1 MIKGTSNTTGQQ
13 TGQHTGTPP
22 GAAMRAAGYASVPS
36 GGGYGPDD
44 ENLIDVRSIFL
55 LLWRRKLIIL
65 GIMLIGLAL
74 TFLALT
80 LIKPLYTARAI
91 VLVETNNKSRAID
104 ELKLMVNDYV
114 RFDTSFI
121 MNEIEV
127 MRSRSMA
134 RKVIERL
141 DLLSDPEFNLN
152 YRASLQKYAP
162 ELLNQQ
168 SAYKSLNVYNAGLDN
183 LPVEVVEQQMNLLI
197 NAFLG
202 NLNVRTI
209 PGSYAIQIQYTS
221 ENPSKAALI
230 ANTMAE
236 VYIEERLDAK
246 FKANKK
252 LTDWLDSRLRELRNQ
267 VRESEMEVA
276 EYRAKNDLA
285 EGARTYVS
293 AEQLSQLN
301 SQLIDAK
308 AQRAAADARL
318 LQIRELAKS
327 GTDIDTSGD
336 VMSSAFILKLK
347 SDETNLVRLRSD
359 LSKRYG
365 EKHPKMQTLQAE
377 LGQLRAKISLETRNV
392 VQSVANEAQ
401 VAEARVASL
410 QADLDQIKGV
420 RDVESEK
427 MIRLNELQ
435 READSNRMIFDNFL
449 ETYKRS
455 DEQEELQEANARV
468 LSFAAIPGRAS
479 FPDRLL
485 FLCLGSAISLFLG
498 IFLSLLLEKLDN
510 KFRSASQIEK
520 FCGFPCFA
528 LIPKVSNMSQPQLA
542 QFILDKPSSTVAEA
556 MRTLR
561 TVINLRARHDGKK
574 PKVITVTSSFPGEG
588 KTTISTWLSRLAA
601 KSGDRVILIDA
612 DLRRPNVHK
621 TLGKNNDVT
630 LVDYLT
636 GKSKLQDVIHKDS
649 ASGLHVVYAKSVP
662 NSALDLISSASMG
675 KLIEA
680 LREEYDLVVIDSPA
694 CLAVS
699 DARQLAS
706 YSDQVIYAV
715 AWDKTPREVVLG
727 GVKQFSDIGF
737 DKLAFTLTNVDIK
750 RHIRYGYGDTVYYY
764 GRYNEQDA

>member
-1 MIKGTSNTTGQQ
+1 MVKGSHNTAGRHAGASSGGMAGGGFIQ
-13 TGQHTGTPP
+13 PY
-22 GAAMRAAGYASVPS
+22 GAAHHADG
-36 GGGYGPDD
+36 D
-44 ENLIDVRSIFL
+44 NFIDVRSIFL
-55 LLWRRKLIIL
+55 LFWRRKYIIF
-65 GIMLIGLAL
+65 GMILIGVSLTVLAL
-74 TFLALT
+74 TV
-80 LIKPLYTARAI
+80 IKPLYTARAI
-91 VLVETNNKSRAID
+91 VLVETNNKSRAVD

-127 MRSRSMA
+127 MRSRLMA

-141 DLLSDPEFNLN
+141 DLLSDPEFNLS

-168 SAYKSLNVYNAGLDN
+168 SAYKSLNVYKSGLKN
-183 LPVEVVEQQMNLLI
+183 LPADVIEQQMNMLI
-197 NAFLG
+197 NIFL
-202 NLNVRTI
+202 NHLSVRTI

-221 ENPSKAALI
+221 QDASKAALI

-236 VYIEERLDAK
+236 VYIEERLGAK

-252 LTDWLDSRLRELRNQ
+252 LTDWLDNRLQELRNQ
-267 VRESEMEVA
+267 VRESEMAVA

-285 EGARTYVS
+285 EGVRTYVS

-301 SQLIDAK
+301 TQLIDAK
-308 AQRAAADARL
+308 AQRAAAEARL
-318 LQIRELAKS
+318 SQIRELARS
-327 GTDIDTSGD
+327 GAEIDTSGD
-336 VMSSAFILKLK
+336 VMNSAFVLKLK
-347 SDETNLVRLRSD
+347 SDEANLIRTRSD

-365 EKHPKMQTLQAE
+365 ERHPRMQTLQAE
-377 LGQLRAKISLETRNV
+377 LAQIRDRLSHETRNI

-410 QADLDQIKGV
+410 HADLDQLKGV

-427 MIRLNELQ
+427 MIKLNELQ

-455 DEQEELQEANARV
+455 DEQEELQEANARI
-468 LSFAAIPGRAS
+468 LSFAAIPTRPS
-479 FPDRLL
+479 YPDRLL
-485 FLCLGSAISLFLG
+485 FLSLGLAISLFLG

-520 FCGFPCFA
+520 FSGFPCFA
-528 LIPKVSNMSQPQLA
+528 LIPKISNMTQPQLA
-542 QFILDKPSSTVAEA
+542 QYILDKPSSTVAEA

-561 TVINLRARHDGKK
+561 TVINLRGMRDNRK
-574 PKVITVTSSFPGEG
+574 PKVITITSSFPGEG

-621 TLGKNNDVT
+621 TLGKGNDLT

-636 GKSKLQDVIHKDS
+636 GKSKLKDVIQKDS
-649 ASGLHVVYAKSVP
+649 ASGLHVIYAKSVP
-662 NSALDLISSASMG
+662 NSALDLISSASMAN
-675 KLIEA
+675 LVEA

-706 YSDQVIYAV
+706 YSDQIIYAV

-750 RHIRYGYGDTVYYY
+750 RHVRYGYGDTVYYY
-764 GRYNEQDA
+764 GRYSENEA